1 MKIEKG
7 RGMGEKK
14 EKKDNREMIKG
25 KEDKRE
31 RQEYT
36 NGEEKVRREQR
47 KGKDIGIHKCGGG
60 RKRET
65 VRR

>member
-1 MKIEKG
+1 
-7 RGMGEKK
+7 MGERK

-25 KEDKRE
+25 EEYKRE

-47 KGKDIGIHKCGGG
+47 KGKEKDRI
-60 RKRET
+60 T
-65 VRR
+65 